1 MAVPTPIVPR
11 IGTDTPS
18 ARGLSGGQ
26 GAPAGLECG
35 TRRDWRGTGFFRALI
50 SGYLDKDP
58 AVIDFIQRVKEERN
72 FQSIKKRKNSKK
84 LLEAGEETK
93 SKFSIFKDG
102 EVENIFDI
110 IEKEFPDL

>member
-1 MAVPTPIVPR
+1 MTNESMKKIVFHD
-11 IGTDTPS
+11 TDKRHADLKIRLHYDGFTQ
-18 ARGLSGGQ
+18 A
-26 GAPAGLECG
+26 
-35 TRRDWRGTGFFRALI
+35 GFFRALI
-50 SGYLDKDP
+50 SGYLDKDH